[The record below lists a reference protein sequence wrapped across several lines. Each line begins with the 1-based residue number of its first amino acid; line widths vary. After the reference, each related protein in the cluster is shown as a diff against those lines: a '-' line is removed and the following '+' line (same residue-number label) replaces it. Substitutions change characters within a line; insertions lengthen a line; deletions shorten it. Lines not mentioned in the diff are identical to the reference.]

1 MPGDFQN
8 QYFNFHIVEFNLVK
22 MHITQ
27 VSFNKVSKKFITFP
41 FISVLLR
48 LHQMEEMQHQFQLPV
63 TKNMKGQDEKF
74 IF

>member
-1 MPGDFQN
+1 
-8 QYFNFHIVEFNLVK
+8 
-22 MHITQ
+22 MHTTQ
-27 VSFNKVSKKFITFP
+27 VSFDKVSKKFITFP
-41 FISVLLR
+41 FISVLLG